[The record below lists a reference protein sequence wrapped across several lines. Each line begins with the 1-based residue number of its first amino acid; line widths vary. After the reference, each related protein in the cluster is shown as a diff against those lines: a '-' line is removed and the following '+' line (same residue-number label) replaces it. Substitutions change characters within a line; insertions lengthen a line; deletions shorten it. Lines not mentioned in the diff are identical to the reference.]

1 MKKFFMFLARTF
13 KTTRGNWYKPNRWSD
28 CARRLRDSGARRIS
42 RGDRTS
48 RLDVAVKN
56 ITNDLYWGVFPGEK
70 GRTWRNNPDMV
81 YDLENEV
88 RTLIERL
95 NSYDLYLDWYSGELW
110 LVKFHCSM
118 PVGKFLAYFKGSNDT
133 AQRYVNDALS
143 EWTGMDE
150 EEINKL
156 WVSYKS
162 KKDIEI
168 RDKLI
173 EHYLPIVNIIAGTET
188 NNINVIVMFAT
199 CAIATLVLFL
209 HKLFDNVSPLV
220 MIIVQYLVAC
230 ALVGLMLWLISMFV
244 SPITPKG
251 WFEFYRSFTIPYIFL
266 AGFYY
271 YRVFSETK
279 KQDKLI
285 QEIQENNKAESN

>member
-1 MKKFFMFLARTF
+1 MAGKIKEYILEVCCVFTLM
-13 KTTRGNWYKPNRWSD
+13 SVI
-28 CARRLRDSGARRIS
+28 GA
-42 RGDRTS
+42 
-48 RLDVAVKN
+48 
-56 ITNDLYWGVFPGEK
+56 
-70 GRTWRNNPDMV
+70 
-81 YDLENEV
+81 
-88 RTLIERL
+88 
-95 NSYDLYLDWYSGELW
+95 
-110 LVKFHCSM
+110 
-118 PVGKFLAYFKGSNDT
+118 
-133 AQRYVNDALS
+133 
-143 EWTGMDE
+143 
-150 EEINKL
+150 
-156 WVSYKS
+156 
-162 KKDIEI
+162 
-168 RDKLI
+168 
-173 EHYLPIVNIIAGTET
+173 IVNIIAGTET

>member
-1 MKKFFMFLARTF
+1 MTAKIKEYILEVCCVFTLM
-13 KTTRGNWYKPNRWSD
+13 SVI
-28 CARRLRDSGARRIS
+28 GA
-42 RGDRTS
+42 
-48 RLDVAVKN
+48 
-56 ITNDLYWGVFPGEK
+56 
-70 GRTWRNNPDMV
+70 
-81 YDLENEV
+81 
-88 RTLIERL
+88 
-95 NSYDLYLDWYSGELW
+95 
-110 LVKFHCSM
+110 
-118 PVGKFLAYFKGSNDT
+118 
-133 AQRYVNDALS
+133 
-143 EWTGMDE
+143 
-150 EEINKL
+150 
-156 WVSYKS
+156 
-162 KKDIEI
+162 
-168 RDKLI
+168 
-173 EHYLPIVNIIAGTET
+173 IVNIIAGTET

-230 ALVGLMLWLISMFV
+230 ALVGLMLWLISMFI

-285 QEIQENNKAESN
+285 REIQENNKAESN

>member
-1 MKKFFMFLARTF
+1 MTGRIKEYILEVCCVFTLM
-13 KTTRGNWYKPNRWSD
+13 SVI
-28 CARRLRDSGARRIS
+28 GA
-42 RGDRTS
+42 
-48 RLDVAVKN
+48 
-56 ITNDLYWGVFPGEK
+56 
-70 GRTWRNNPDMV
+70 
-81 YDLENEV
+81 
-88 RTLIERL
+88 
-95 NSYDLYLDWYSGELW
+95 
-110 LVKFHCSM
+110 
-118 PVGKFLAYFKGSNDT
+118 
-133 AQRYVNDALS
+133 
-143 EWTGMDE
+143 
-150 EEINKL
+150 
-156 WVSYKS
+156 
-162 KKDIEI
+162 
-168 RDKLI
+168 
-173 EHYLPIVNIIAGTET
+173 IVNIIAGTET

>member
-1 MKKFFMFLARTF
+1 MAGKIKEYILEVCCVFTLM
-13 KTTRGNWYKPNRWSD
+13 SVI
-28 CARRLRDSGARRIS
+28 GA
-42 RGDRTS
+42 
-48 RLDVAVKN
+48 
-56 ITNDLYWGVFPGEK
+56 
-70 GRTWRNNPDMV
+70 
-81 YDLENEV
+81 
-88 RTLIERL
+88 
-95 NSYDLYLDWYSGELW
+95 
-110 LVKFHCSM
+110 
-118 PVGKFLAYFKGSNDT
+118 
-133 AQRYVNDALS
+133 
-143 EWTGMDE
+143 
-150 EEINKL
+150 
-156 WVSYKS
+156 
-162 KKDIEI
+162 
-168 RDKLI
+168 
-173 EHYLPIVNIIAGTET
+173 IVNIIAGTET

-279 KQDKLI
+279 KQDKLLR
-285 QEIQENNKAESN
+285 EIQENNKAESN